1 MTGVCMGAA
10 PRPAT
15 RLGARATLLALG
27 IGASLALASTA
38 APAQTIADRVRAAPD
53 GEVRLAFAARP
64 GVCGDGEHGVS
75 IRSLSDAAR
84 SDDSGGDWYGNRCVP
99 GPVRVELTV
108 RHHEVTSIRTRV
120 GSVAWA
126 GRRTAPNRS
135 SDSTEGRV
143 TLLGTVPAA
152 AAARYLLS
160 LARDL
165 DGSAAREALMPASL
179 ADSVDIA
186 PDLLRLVRDQH
197 VQLPVRKGAL
207 FWAGQ
212 DNAPI
217 AQLSAIYDEIPGP
230 ELKKEAIFVLSQ
242 RQERAATDKLFQIVQ
257 ADTAFR
263 MRKQALF
270 WLAQKDD
277 PRVDQLILGL
287 VTR

>member
-1 MTGVCMGAA
+1 V
-10 PRPAT
+10 
-15 RLGARATLLALG
+15 ALG

-38 APAQTIADRVRAAPD
+38 AAQSIADRVRAAPD

-75 IRSLSDAAR
+75 IRSVSDAGR
-84 SDDSGGDWYGNRCVP
+84 SYLDGDWYGNRCVP
-99 GPVRVELTV
+99 GPVRVELTM
-108 RHHEVTSIRTRV
+108 RHHEVTSVRTRV
-120 GSVAWA
+120 GSVARA

-152 AAARYLLS
+152 AAAHYLLS

-165 DGSAAREALMPASL
+165 DGSAAREALMPAAL

-186 PDLLRLVRDQH
+186 PDLLRLVRDQN
-197 VQLPVRKGAL
+197 VQLAVRKGAL

-212 DNAPI
+212 DGAPI
-217 AQLSAIYDEIPGP
+217 AELSAIYDEILVL

-242 RQERAATDKLFQIVQ
+242 REERAATDKLFQIVR

-277 PRVDQLILGL
+277 PRVDQLILSL
-287 VTR
+287 ITR